1 MRQCLVALKIG
12 GQYCRAARSP
22 IFFIVGLAH
31 PVILCYHKSMRRKY
45 TRKEPATPSYEPSEM
60 SIEEALELARAAGLL
75 VIPPEKRERLI
86 KIRDSLARHKT
97 QDIGAWTLTGV
108 YPSKGITMDTLV
120 RYGVFG
126 PRLSE
131 MDL

>member
-1 MRQCLVALKIG
+1 MK
-12 GQYCRAARSP
+12 
-22 IFFIVGLAH
+22 
-31 PVILCYHKSMRRKY
+31 RKY
-45 TRKEPATPSYEPSEM
+45 TRKEPVTPSYESSEM
-60 SIEEALELARAAGLL
+60 SIEQALELARGAGLL

-97 QDIGAWTLTGV
+97 QDIEAWGRTGV

-131 MDL
+131 MEL